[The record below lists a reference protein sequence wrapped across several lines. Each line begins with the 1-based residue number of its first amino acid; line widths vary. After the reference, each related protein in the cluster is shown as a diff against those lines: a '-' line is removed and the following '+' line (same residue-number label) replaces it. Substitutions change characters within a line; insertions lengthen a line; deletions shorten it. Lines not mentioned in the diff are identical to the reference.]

1 MFLACNVR
9 QQSSFTINQ
18 KGIHEIWTQQLW
30 INAKM
35 HTVNNSDWVLS
46 SSKLMS
52 LKIVLFWETLSGEV
66 MGNPKKN
73 HKVGL
78 SVVSKLIWPASLPA
92 ISTLGSTFGRRP
104 ACNLGNIYHPP
115 KFMPHLAAVSR
126 WTSDL
131 PCNMNPALLLLGLFF
146 FYTAAD
152 GEAHTHTF
160 ADTHAAAPRGAIS
173 PPLSTFPVSRS
184 QFLLIWHQLL
194 HSPRVHLKVAF
205 I

>member
-1 MFLACNVR
+1 MKYEP
-9 QQSSFTINQ
+9 SSCESMQ
-18 KGIHEIWTQQLW
+18 KC
-30 INAKM
+30 
-35 HTVNNSDWVLS
+35 TVNNSDWVLS

-52 LKIVLFWETLSGEV
+52 LKIVLFWETLRGEV

-146 FYTAAD
+146 SFFFLHGSRWWSTYTHVRWHSCCSTPRSHLASSLNFSCFSLPIFTHLTPASSQPKGALESGFYLDLT
-152 GEAHTHTF
+152 
-160 ADTHAAAPRGAIS
+160 
-173 PPLSTFPVSRS
+173 
-184 QFLLIWHQLL
+184 
-194 HSPRVHLKVAF
+194 
-205 I
+205 